1 MGNGCKQFETRGRL
15 EDFTSAACPDM
26 PLTARSLRLHGRQ
39 AISFCLAIFLAL
51 GALGFSASTAHAA
64 NFTASLDCD
73 TIALGESATLSLTF
87 EGGQPKN
94 VPAPDVP
101 GLEFANTGNSQNFSI
116 LNGQMS
122 STVTITFSITPQH
135 DGKFVIPAM
144 TADVNG
150 QRLASRPLELT
161 VQKAAGPAP
170 AAIASGNEVA
180 FMKLQLPEKKVY
192 VGQVLAAQLQIYLRD
207 DVQNFGNFQFT
218 AQPADG
224 FILGKSAQGGRY
236 RAQIGNRGYTVIPL
250 SMALTVLKAGD
261 LNLGPFTA
269 QMTVVL
275 PSDQQG
281 GDPFFRRFFNTGEQ
295 KQVSLA
301 TDSIEVQSLPL
312 PAEGRPAD
320 FNGAV
325 GHYTMT
331 VAAGPTNVAVGD
343 PITVHIQISG
353 RGALDSL
360 TLPNQPEWHDFKVY
374 PPASKLE
381 TSDPLGLEGAK
392 TFEEIVTPQ
401 STDVR
406 QLPQFAFS
414 FFDPENG
421 SYRTLTQPSVQLAV
435 QPAGMAPAPTI
446 AAAKS
451 GGSENP
457 SSPQDILPIKQELGA
472 LVPAAPPLVTRP
484 AFLTL
489 QSLPLLA
496 WLAAVVWR
504 KRADNL
510 ANNPRLRRQRQVALL
525 VRDGV
530 NELRRLAVKNEADEF
545 FVTLFRLLQEQ
556 LGERL
561 DCPASSITE
570 AVIEERL
577 APLGAPESALKSLR
591 ELFQLCNQARYAPVR
606 GTAELNS
613 VVAQLE
619 TVVGELR
626 ELKT

>member
-1 MGNGCKQFETRGRL
+1 MGDGRRQFGISSGAKNFPFAARRL
-15 EDFTSAACPDM
+15 
-26 PLTARSLRLHGRQ
+26 L
-39 AISFCLAIFLAL
+39 FCLAVFLLL
-51 GALGFSASTAHAA
+51 GALGFSAATARAA
-64 NFTASLDCD
+64 NFTASLDRD

-87 EGGQPKN
+87 EGGQPRN
-94 VPAPDVP
+94 VPTPDVP
-101 GLEFANTGNSQNFSI
+101 GLQFANVGNSQNFSLI
-116 LNGQMS
+116 NNQMS
-122 STVTITFSITPQH
+122 STVTITFSVTPQR

-144 TADVNG
+144 TSDVNG
-150 QRLASRPLELT
+150 QRLTSQPLTLT
-161 VQKAAGPAP
+161 VQKAAVPS
-170 AAIASGNEVA
+170 AAVIDSGNEVA
-180 FMKLQLPEKKVY
+180 FMKLLVPAKKVY
-192 VGQVLAAQLQIYLRD
+192 VGQVLTAQLQIYLRD
-207 DVQNFGNFQFT
+207 DVQRLFNFQFT
-218 AQPADG
+218 SQPADG
-224 FILGKSAQGGRY
+224 FILGKSVKGGQY
-236 RAQIGNRGYTVIPL
+236 HTQIGNHIYNVIPL

-261 LNLGPFTA
+261 LTLGPFAA
-269 QMTVVL
+269 QMIVVL
-275 PSDQQG
+275 PSQNRN
-281 GDPFFRRFFNTGEQ
+281 GDWPFNFFNQGEQ

-301 TDSIEVQSLPL
+301 TDQINVQSLPL
-312 PAEGRPAD
+312 PTEGRPAD

-331 VAAGPTNVAVGD
+331 VTAGPTNVAVGD
-343 PITVHIQISG
+343 PITVHVQISG

-381 TSDPLGLEGAK
+381 TSDQLGLEGAK

-401 STDVR
+401 NTDVR
-406 QLPQFAFS
+406 QLPQFTFS
-414 FFDPENG
+414 FFDPDDGN
-421 SYRTLTQPSVQLAV
+421 YHTLTQPSVQLAV
-435 QPAGMAPAPTI
+435 QPAGMAPAPAI

-451 GGSENP
+451 GSTESP
-457 SSPQDILPIKQELGA
+457 SSPQDILPVKQELGA
-472 LVPAAPPLVTRP
+472 LVPVAPPIVTRP
-484 AFLTL
+484 AFLALQTL
-489 QSLPLLA
+489 PVLA

-504 KRADNL
+504 KRTDHL

-577 APLGAPESALKSLR
+577 APLGVPESALNSLR
-591 ELFQLCNQARYAPVR
+591 ELFQFCNQARYAPVR

-613 VVAQLE
+613 VVTQLE
-619 TVVGELR
+619 NVVGELK